1 MSVYHDVDWT
11 LVSFEKPKPVTA
23 TFDSPFG
30 KVTAPAPTACPH
42 CGKAL
47 KPRGRHFHIRACKGK
62 P

>member
-1 MSVYHDVDWT
+1 MSVYHDVDWS
-11 LVSFEKPKPVTA
+11 LVSFEKPKRVDPAAPVVAADIKLDT
-23 TFDSPFG
+23 S
-30 KVTAPAPTACPH
+30 ACPH